1 MILQALD
8 VVVNLYLGIF
18 YIIIKFFNKLLL
30 YSHLYGEQGRFFE
43 MEMIPKLKHTRKGLV
58 SMVNNG
64 NNMLGSQFY
73 ITLDDNLDYL
83 DGKHCIFGQVTEG
96 LDTVQKI
103 NEELVDENNFPFNDI
118 RYFKKKY

>member
-1 MILQALD
+1 M
-8 VVVNLYLGIF
+8 
-18 YIIIKFFNKLLL
+18 
-30 YSHLYGEQGRFFE
+30 YGEQGRYFE

-58 SMVNNG
+58 AMVNNG

-83 DGKHCIFGQVTEG
+83 DGKHCIFGEVVEG

-103 NEELVDENNFPFNDI
+103 NEELVDENNFPFRDI
-118 RYFKKKY
+118 RYLFQICF